1 MGFASPSY
9 STAVANAVDVADLGI
24 ANGMSSTLM
33 NIGMLTGI
41 QSMFTVLGEGR
52 APDDF
57 ARTFIVGAIVA
68 GLGSVGALMMT
79 KPEPTDS

>member
-1 MGFASPSY
+1 
-9 STAVANAVDVADLGI
+9 
-24 ANGMSSTLM
+24 M

-57 ARTFIVGAIVA
+57 ARTFIVGACVA
-68 GLGSVGALMMT
+68 GIGSIGALMMT
-79 KPEPTDS
+79 KPSATGS